1 MKVSIPEH
9 KEHEAARKGLLLG
22 LWADGD
28 EFFGGTVEEVFA
40 VEGNGVLTPGL
51 AQGAEVSGLQGRPRR
66 PGSPS
71 RPCGRGPRLLGRP
84 RQS

>member
-40 VEGNGVLTPGL
+40 KTPSGQKPIYPLLWKEQRSNQHELDIGN
-51 AQGAEVSGLQGRPRR
+51 SRR
-66 PGSPS
+66 DRSPPNCS
-71 RPCGRGPRLLGRP
+71 RP
-84 RQS
+84 